1 MQKTKVKNTVQ
12 VPLNYNE
19 LAIIL
24 IWKQVSEECYPL
36 GENEKKLIRKLNRY
50 LEKCEQCYRRRTKN
64 KINRGGKK

>member
-24 IWKQVSEECYPL
+24 IWKQAAEECYPL
-36 GENEKKLIRKLNRY
+36 GENEKKLFKKLSRY
-50 LEKCEQCYRRRTKN
+50 LEKLETKQEE
-64 KINRGGKK
+64 KK